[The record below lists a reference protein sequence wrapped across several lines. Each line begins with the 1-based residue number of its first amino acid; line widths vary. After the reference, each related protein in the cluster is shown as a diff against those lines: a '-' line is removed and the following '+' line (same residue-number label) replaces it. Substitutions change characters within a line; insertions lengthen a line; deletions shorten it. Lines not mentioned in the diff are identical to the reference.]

1 MKLEQDI
8 KNSATSSTFG
18 DVSQME
24 LAPIA
29 YDYPKILEYVQR
41 NGKIHEV
48 ITKEDMQCAKD
59 LNNQ

>member
-48 ITKEDMQCAKD
+48 ITKGDMQCAKD